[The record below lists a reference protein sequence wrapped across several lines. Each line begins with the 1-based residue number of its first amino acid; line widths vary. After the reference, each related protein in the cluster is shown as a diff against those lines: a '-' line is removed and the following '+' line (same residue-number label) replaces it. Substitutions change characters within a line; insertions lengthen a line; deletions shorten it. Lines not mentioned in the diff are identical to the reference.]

1 MPDSRPRDRGIAR
14 SCRLHPGLSRAQT
27 GYLCITTIAIL
38 LCSLQGLHIW
48 EQGAVTLL
56 ALAPET
62 GEIQYGVA
70 PNELRAYAV
79 RDAIGVV
86 VETIAAV
93 LDNGKILCS
102 GLDIRRAASPAGAQV
117 GNVVMVNLITLRLVV
132 AGGVALVVVVDRG
145 RGLPCALGRRDRD
158 RDSRQELRCDLA
170 WISASPPSLISQ
182 V

>member
-1 MPDSRPRDRGIAR
+1 MG
-14 SCRLHPGLSRAQT
+14 
-27 GYLCITTIAIL
+27 
-38 LCSLQGLHIW
+38 
-48 EQGAVTLL
+48 EQDAVKLL

-62 GEIQYGVA
+62 GEVQQGVA
-70 PNELRAYAV
+70 PDELRAYVV

-132 AGGVALVVVVDRG
+132 AGGVALVVVVDQY
-145 RGLPCALGRRDRD
+145 ALAVLVDQHDGPAAGSHRHDIAVHLD
-158 RDSRQELRCDLA
+158 VLRCGDLDLG
-170 WISASPPSLISQ
+170 PPEPE
-182 V
+182 